1 MTLANNYMSDTIEKS
16 TFAINRPYS
25 IRCFQEEVIS
35 KTTVK
40 KLYRGVHLNA
50 WGIFQCFISFCAVEK
65 KAQ

>member
-16 TFAINRPYS
+16 TSAINRPYS

-40 KLYRGVHLNA
+40 KLYRGVQLNA
-50 WGIFQCFISFCAVEK
+50 LGIL
-65 KAQ
+65 